1 MPGAWGGKSL
11 AGSQKFRQAVR
22 GWDKQKRTVADETR
36 EGRCP
41 GPKGTEDH
49 AENCEL
55 GLLGGLDLISRR
67 IGTETERAPE
77 KSPPLPAEDAGDVES
92 GETQPVS
99 RPFLKD
105 RYAFP
110 TLQFG

>member
-22 GWDKQKRTVADETR
+22 GWDGQKRTVADETR

-49 AENCEL
+49 AEGCEL
-55 GLLGGLDLISRR
+55 GLLGGLELISRR

-77 KSPPLPAEDAGDVES
+77 KSLPLPAEDDGDVES
-92 GETQPVS
+92 GETQSSPGPS
-99 RPFLKD
+99 
-105 RYAFP
+105 
-110 TLQFG
+110 